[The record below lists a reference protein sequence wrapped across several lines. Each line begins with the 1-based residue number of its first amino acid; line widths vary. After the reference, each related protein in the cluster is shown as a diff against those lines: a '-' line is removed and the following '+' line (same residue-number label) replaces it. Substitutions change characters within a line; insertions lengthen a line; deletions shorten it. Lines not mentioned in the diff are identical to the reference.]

1 MFARTVTTII
11 TTIVL
16 VSASFIA
23 GIMFT
28 VQANSDS
35 RLVKFIAAVKYLIG

>member
-1 MFARTVTTII
+1 MVARII

-16 VSASFIA
+16 VFAAFIG
-23 GIMFT
+23 GIMFA
-28 VQANSDS
+28 VQANSES